1 MVCSKLESTL
11 NRFLVLLFKA
21 VVPIVQIFQ
30 KIVRTFLKFFYF
42 SELCIIADGKGSAYE
57 MKTVLFLLLACFFL
71 FSLNAIATFYVR
83 KDKYITTETL
93 LLYQHLKTL
102 TKKTRLYF
110 LPAWTCTWIYL
121 VLSATYHDF

>member
-1 MVCSKLESTL
+1 
-11 NRFLVLLFKA
+11 
-21 VVPIVQIFQ
+21 
-30 KIVRTFLKFFYF
+30 
-42 SELCIIADGKGSAYE
+42 
-57 MKTVLFLLLACFFL
+57 MKTVLFLLLACSFL

-83 KDKYITTETL
+83 KDKYITTEAL

-102 TKKTRLYF
+102 TKKKARLYF

>member
-1 MVCSKLESTL
+1 
-11 NRFLVLLFKA
+11 
-21 VVPIVQIFQ
+21 
-30 KIVRTFLKFFYF
+30 
-42 SELCIIADGKGSAYE
+42 
-57 MKTVLFLLLACFFL
+57 MKTVLFLLLACSFL

-102 TKKTRLYF
+102 TKKKARLYF

-121 VLSATYHDF
+121 VLSATFHDF